1 MNLIETI
8 ILSSFDIMMLN
19 LLSHSLLNEKIK
31 LRDSKWVIILPFML
45 LIGASGYYIYNPIIM
60 HVVNAVLI
68 YAMFWIFHKKSVKNT
83 LFLYICSMVM
93 IGCIQLVVAFLIKV
107 LTGNILN
114 NFTYGI
120 VAQIIGLLLTYI
132 LYRYASLCIIFE
144 FTTRKNRVAEY
155 LLINSFLIL
164 IFIAVY
170 WYIDLNGIIANMIS
184 ILTLSISIIFINF
197 VIIRNGLKNQFETQ
211 ELKIYK
217 TYLPVIEQLMDDIR
231 ARQHEFDNHLQA
243 LRMIGKINTDI
254 RKDDIDELIDK
265 YCTNIIEKN
274 KWNYLI
280 KLNNKML
287 AGFLYSKIIQAG
299 REQINIEII
308 LNTYFIDTKMK
319 DYELIEVTGILIN
332 NAFEAVKCES
342 EKKVVINISK
352 EKDMNVVEVRNKHP
366 YLSDEVIQNM
376 FKKGFSTKTDSSS
389 GYGLYNLQCLI
400 NKYEGKIEVFNEGEQ
415 DNYVVLRIFFM

>member
-1 MNLIETI
+1 MNLVETV
-8 ILSSFDIMMLN
+8 ILSGFDVVMLN
-19 LLSHSLLNEKIK
+19 LLSYSLLKEKIK
-31 LRDSKWVIILPFML
+31 LKEFNWIIVLLFMF
-45 LIGASGYYIYNPIIM
+45 LIGASGYYISNPIII
-60 HVVNAVLI
+60 HAANAVFI
-68 YAMFWIFHKKSVKNT
+68 CTMFWIIHRKTVINT
-83 LFLYICSMVM
+83 LFLYIISMVL
-93 IGCIQLVVAFLIKV
+93 IGCIQLSVAFLIKV

-120 VAQIIGLLLTYI
+120 IAQIIGLLLTYI
-132 LYRYASLCIIFE
+132 LYRYAYLYIIYD
-144 FTTRKNRVAEY
+144 FTTRKNKVAEY

-164 IFIAVY
+164 IFIAIY
-170 WYIDLNGIIANMIS
+170 WYIDLNSIIANMIS
-184 ILTLSISIIFINF
+184 IFTLSISIIFINF
-197 VIIRNGLKNQFETQ
+197 VILRNGLKNQFETQ

-243 LRMIGKINTDI
+243 LRMIRKIDTDI

-287 AGFLYSKIIQAG
+287 AGFLYSKILQAG
-299 REQINIEII
+299 REQINIEIK
-308 LNTYFIDTKMK
+308 LNTYFMDTKMK

-332 NAFEAVKCES
+332 NAFEAVKYEN
-342 EKKVVINISK
+342 EKKVIIKISK

-366 YLSDEVIQNM
+366 YLSDEIIQNM
-376 FKKGFSTKTDSSS
+376 FKRGFSTKQDSNS
-389 GYGLYNLQCLI
+389 GYGLNNLQSLI
-400 NKYEGKIEVFNEGEQ
+400 NKYNGKIEVFNEDEK
-415 DNYVVLRIFFM
+415 DNYVVIRIYFM